1 MRTSA
6 RLLFHF
12 TSSFGRSS
20 RRRSGTIHRALS
32 RACPYYGRNN
42 YSGGARRMAA
52 EHDQSRSELLLSESP
67 HGPLASQI
75 LAPDSLPPPPAAAAA
90 ALAAPLDV
98 VGGGA
103 ASAVAAA
110 ALASPSEVC
119 AGGDGGIGASS
130 AVAAALPAPVE
141 TGGGGDGGSGA
152 SSAVAAALA
161 SPLGVRDGG
170 DGGGSSHAAAGGGG
184 GERVHEGEWF
194 RVSDSVKLV
203 LHLGDITTWS
213 VDGQTDAIVNAA
225 NSRMLGGGGVDGAIH
240 RKAGPKLLAAC
251 KEVPQV
257 DRGIRCPVG
266 EARVTPGF
274 NLPASKV
281 IHTVGPVY
289 FEYDD
294 PSGLLANAYRN
305 SLKAAIEN
313 GIKYIAF
320 PAISC
325 GVYCYPCDEAATVSL
340 SVIKEASNGLSE
352 VHFVLFNQ
360 ESFSAWMEEASNQ
373 FERVV

>member
-6 RLLFHF
+6 RLLFQI
-12 TSSFGRSS
+12 TSSVGRSS

-32 RACPYYGRNN
+32 RACPYFGRNN
-42 YSGGARRMAA
+42 YTGGARRMAA
-52 EHDQSRSELLLSESP
+52 EHGQSRSELLLSENP
-67 HGPLASQI
+67 QGPLASQI
-75 LAPDSLPPPPAAAAA
+75 LAPDSLPPAAAAAA

-98 VGGGA
+98 GGGA
-103 ASAVAAA
+103 AASAVAAAA
-110 ALASPSEVC
+110 ALASPSEVGD
-119 AGGDGGIGASS
+119 GGDGGCGASP
-130 AVAAALPAPVE
+130 AVAAALAAPVE
-141 TGGGGDGGSGA
+141 TGGGGA

-161 SPLGVRDGG
+161 SPLEVRDGG

-184 GERVHEGEWF
+184 DERVYEGEWF
-194 RVSDSVKLV
+194 RVSDSVELV
-203 LHLGDITTWS
+203 LHLGDITRWF
-213 VDGQTDAIVNAA
+213 VDGETDAIVNAA

-240 RKAGPKLLAAC
+240 RKAGPKLLEAC

-325 GVYCYPCDEAATVSL
+325 GVYSYPRDEAATVSL

-352 VHFVLFNQ
+352 VHFVLFNE
-360 ESFSAWMEEASNQ
+360 ESFSAWMEEASKQ
-373 FERVV
+373 FKRLV